1 MEATNVKK
9 GRSKRSV
16 KVVLGVI
23 IILGIV
29 GVTIWGVYTF
39 RNDITACNAP
49 DGFANV
55 ANIMASD
62 PGSGEVVYVVR
73 GIVSTGAPI
82 MGSKKIVIPAC
93 GSSDPSLTN
102 VTNMYLRIDGKDTYL
117 ASGAIGYGSAPLA
130 LATQP

>member
-9 GRSKRSV
+9 VSLKKLLRMVLDSIIVLGM
-16 KVVLGVI
+16 VVLV
-23 IILGIV
+23 V
-29 GVTIWGVYTF
+29 WGVLSSQ
-39 RNDITACNAP
+39 NDITRCVAP
-49 DGFANV
+49 DGFTNV
-55 ANIMASD
+55 ANVMASD

-73 GIVSTGAPI
+73 GIVSTGSPI

-130 LATQP
+130 STQP